1 MINRLFTTNS
11 GLPLFFT
18 SMAPLLLCRPCLCDL
33 FCCFRAPGR
42 CVSCLLS
49 AIFAFDVQH
58 VSLHLRSLAKI
69 TYKSRSP
76 VIRLLV
82 IGSYLNRTRKPVIQW
97 PNDLQF
103 LWLLVISSSNG
114 CRLGCLCVLQPTH
127 KDLARLCGFSVQIA
141 GRYVWCVQSW
151 NHAASCRAWSP
162 KDADFIPAEES
173 VRSLCRKRG
182 ERGGGEEGTL
192 TSLGEQRKAPHQT

>member
-141 GRYVWCVQSW
+141 GRYVWCGAFLCSPRLVSVPSSPPPRSPLFRHKLRTDSSAGMKSASFGDQARQL
-151 NHAASCRAWSP
+151 AAWFQ
-162 KDADFIPAEES
+162 DW
-173 VRSLCRKRG
+173 
-182 ERGGGEEGTL
+182 T
-192 TSLGEQRKAPHQT
+192 HQT